1 MIGASKTVTINAP
14 VEKVFAFMENPAN
27 LPEIWPSMIDV
38 SNIKEPPDK
47 KYTYDWT
54 YKMAGVKFKGAAE
67 TLEYMPNKR
76 IVVKTTKG
84 IESEFKW
91 DYKPEG
97 DSTKLTVEV
106 EYNVPIPLVGKLAE
120 SLIVRQNEREA
131 EILLD
136 NLKMRMEA

>member
-38 SNIKEPPDK
+38 TNIKEFPDN

-54 YKMAGVKFKGAAE
+54 YKMAGMKFHGAAE

-91 DYKPEG
+91 DYRPEG
-97 DSTKLTVEV
+97 DGTKLTVEV